1 MIYELR
7 EYVTVPGRMPAL
19 QARFADHTMA
29 LFRRHGLEVYGF
41 WHDPKDE
48 NRLVYMLRF
57 ADEEAMKSAWS
68 AFQND
73 PDWQRAKADS
83 EKDGKIVTEIHSRVL
98 HPAPYWNGR

>member
-1 MIYELR
+1 VIYELR

-19 QARFADHTMA
+19 QARFANHTMA
-29 LFRRHGLEVYGF
+29 LFQRHGLEVYGF

-57 ADEEAMKSAWS
+57 ADEQALKSAWS

-73 PDWQRAKADS
+73 PDWQKARADS
-83 EKDGKIVTEIHSRVL
+83 EKDGKIVTEIHSRIL
-98 HPAPYWNGR
+98 QPAPYWK